1 MIGMMT
7 SVGRWMAIGL
17 ALLALPD
24 GVTAQSRPGGPPGS
38 SGAGIQARPVVIS
51 PPGVAAPQAG
61 RGGIPRP
68 PSLPSAAGSPSTR
81 PVVAVG
87 QARGV
92 ADAVLQAPPRART
105 RIRRAN
111 GALQAD
117 PFGWPV
123 VSGEIVA
130 IGLSDITRM
139 EAVQL
144 GYRVLREETLPD
156 LDLHVLVFSPPT
168 GQQLSKAVERL
179 AELDPQADIDFNH
192 VYSPA
197 GTVPEPP
204 PRALAPLQTA
214 LAFRLGL
221 IDTGVADHPAL
232 AGSRITQ
239 QGFTGPLRARAHGT
253 AVASLMIGQAG
264 SFAGAAPGAGLLVAD
279 VYGGSAAG
287 GSSTALARALAWMA
301 SQGIGVVNISLVGP
315 RNPVVARAVAQA
327 QARGMTIVAA
337 VGNDGPAAPPFYP
350 AAYDGVIGVS
360 AVNGRG
366 RPLPETGRGPHVD
379 FSAPGA
385 DMAAAS
391 VSGGYVTVRG
401 SSFAAPLVAGLIA
414 RHGEVGVARSAR
426 DIGAPGR
433 DDVHGQGLVGNDLAV
448 APRAV
453 AARGALRR

>member
-1 MIGMMT
+1 MIGVMT
-7 SVGRWMAIGL
+7 NVGRWMAIGL
-17 ALLALPD
+17 ALLTLPD

-38 SGAGIQARPVVIS
+38 SGAGFQARPVVIS

-68 PSLPSAAGSPSTR
+68 PSVPSAAGSPSTR

-92 ADAVLQAPPRART
+92 ADAVLQAPARARAQ
-105 RIRRAN
+105 IRRSG

-123 VSGEIVA
+123 VSGEIIA
-130 IGLSDITRM
+130 IGISDLART
-139 EAVQL
+139 EAIRL
-144 GYRVLREETLPD
+144 GYRLVREETLSD
-156 LDLHVLVFSPPT
+156 LNLDVLVFSPPI
-168 GQQLSKAVERL
+168 GQALGSAVERL
-179 AELDPQADIDFNH
+179 IRLDPRADIDFNH

-197 GTVPEPP
+197 GAVAASPP
-204 PRALAPLQTA
+204 ATAAPQRSASTR
-214 LAFRLGL
+214 RLGL

-232 AGSRITQ
+232 AGSRIMQ
-239 QGFTGPLRARAHGT
+239 QGFTGPFQAGTHGT

-264 SFAGAAPGAGLLVAD
+264 SFSGAAPGASLVVAD

-287 GSSTALARALAWMA
+287 GSSTALARALAWM
-301 SQGIGVVNISLVGP
+301 SGQGIGVVNISLVGP

-337 VGNDGPAAPPFYP
+337 TGNDGPAAPPLYP
-350 AAYDGVIGVS
+350 AAYEGVIGVS

-379 FSAPGA
+379 FSAPGS

-414 RHGEVGVARSAR
+414 RHGKAGVAQHAR
-426 DIGAPGR
+426 DMGAPGR
-433 DDVHGQGLVGNDLAV
+433 DDVHGRGFVGDDLAV

-453 AARGALRR
+453 GARGALRR